1 MEKRTIPDPLDS
13 NKQVTGVRVRVLEA
27 TEPFSYIKLED
38 GTELTLRSTVIE
50 ILRLED
56 RWDAK
61 GNPIYNV
68 TSQGT
73 LMVDAPADLRKPS
86 C

>member
-38 GTELTLRSTVIE
+38 GTELTLRITVIE